1 MGEAI
6 SGPMTI
12 DAPPGN
18 PSLGAEAGTVAPSTA
33 LAPYDPAK
41 FQRDQ
46 ARVARGFWKKLR
58 RVAGK
63 LPFLDLLI
71 AAYYCALDPATPLRA
86 KATLMGALAY
96 FVLPTDLIPDFLT
109 GIGFV
114 DDATVLYAAVRA
126 VSDHIKPAHRDR
138 AKALIQSKL
147 IDAPD
152 SAPPSA

>member
-1 MGEAI
+1 MEGAI
-6 SGPMTI
+6 SRPMTI
-12 DAPPGN
+12 DAPLGD
-18 PSLGAEAGTVAPSTA
+18 PSLGADAGTVATSTA

-46 ARVARGFWKKLR
+46 ARVSKGFWKKLR

-63 LPFLDLLI
+63 LPFLDQLI
-71 AAYYCALDPATPLRA
+71 GAYFCALDPATPLRA

-114 DDATVLYAAVRA
+114 DDATVLYAAIRA
-126 VSDHIKPAHRDR
+126 VSDHIKPAHRER
-138 AKALIQSKL
+138 ARELIQRKL
-147 IDAPD
+147 IGAPD
-152 SAPPSA
+152 APPSGA

>member
-1 MGEAI
+1 MGGAI
-6 SGPMTI
+6 SRPMTMH
-12 DAPPGN
+12 APQGA
-18 PSLGAEAGTVAPSTA
+18 STLGADAGAVATGTA

-46 ARVARGFWKKLR
+46 SRVSRGFWKKLR

-126 VSDHIKPAHRDR
+126 VSDHIKPAHRER
-138 AKALIQSKL
+138 AKALIRRKL
-147 IDAPD
+147 IDAPGGT
-152 SAPPSA
+152 PPSA

>member
-1 MGEAI
+1 MAGAI
-6 SGPMTI
+6 CGSMTMQ
-12 DAPPGN
+12 APQGG
-18 PSLGAEAGTVAPSTA
+18 PSLGTDAGAVATGTA

-46 ARVARGFWKKLR
+46 ARVSKGFWTKLR
-58 RVAGK
+58 RVAGR

-71 AAYYCALDPATPLRA
+71 AVYYCAVDPATPLRA

-126 VSDHIKPAHRDR
+126 VSDHIKPSHRDR
-138 AKALIQSKL
+138 AKALIQRQL
-147 IDAPD
+147 VGAPD
-152 SAPPSA
+152 QTSPSA